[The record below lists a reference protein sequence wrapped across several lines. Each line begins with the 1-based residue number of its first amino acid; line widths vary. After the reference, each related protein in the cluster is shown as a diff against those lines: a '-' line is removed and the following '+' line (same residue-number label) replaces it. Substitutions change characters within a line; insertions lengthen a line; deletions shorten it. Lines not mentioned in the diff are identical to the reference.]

1 MLKAND
7 LVKRFGDTI
16 ALDGLNT
23 EIGRG
28 CIYGLVGPN
37 GSGKS
42 TLMRLMC
49 GVCRPDGGS
58 ITLEGEPVFENIAAK
73 DRILYLSDDLYFP
86 PKSTVEEL
94 AAFYRGLY
102 SGFSTE
108 TYQKLCGCFPLEVKK
123 SLSTF
128 SKGQRRQA
136 ALLAAL
142 CFVTTAPWP
151 LAALCFCLVLPLS
164 SFGLTLLSGYT
175 SPQIKVSAFV
185 ISDLSGPDSK
195 SCGAA
200 VLSVSDGVSVTSG
213 LSDVFAQPE
222 KVNTAAAIQMTAA
235 ALRKI
240 FGARRLLLRQG
251 FLSFIARFFGGFGFF
266 VALICLVVTC
276 IIVLNG
282 IRALF
287 AVGNTASAAS
297 AAGGTLRQLEKRS
310 TSFFVAYGICHF
322 ILAVEHD
329 RAF

>member
-23 EIGRG
+23 EIGHG

-49 GVCRPDGGS
+49 GVYRPDGGS

-142 CFVTTAPWP
+142 CCHADYLLLDEAFDGLDPVIRLMVKKL
-151 LAALCFCLVLPLS
+151 LAEEIAERGATVVISSHNLRELEDLCDQI
-164 SFGLTLLSGYT
+164 GLLSAGRLLFEKDIDVLKLGFCRVQAAYDHPVDWEAT
-175 SPQIKVSAFV
+175 GLSILDKKERGKLVSLLVRGTAEET
-185 ISDLSGPDSK
+185 L
-195 SCGAA
+195 A
-200 VLSVSDGVSVTSG
+200 VLE
-213 LSDVFAQPE
+213 AQRP
-222 KVNTAAAIQMTAA
+222 
-235 ALRKI
+235 
-240 FGARRLLLRQG
+240 
-251 FLSFIARFFGGFGFF
+251 
-266 VALICLVVTC
+266 
-276 IIVLNG
+276 
-282 IRALF
+282 LF
-287 AVGNTASAAS
+287 AEALPMTLEEVFIGEMEAVGYDYSN
-297 AAGGTLRQLEKRS
+297 
-310 TSFFVAYGICHF
+310 
-322 ILAVEHD
+322 ILS
-329 RAF
+329 

>member
-49 GVCRPDGGS
+49 GVYRPDGGS

-102 SGFSTE
+102 TGFSTE

-142 CFVTTAPWP
+142 CCHADYLLLDEAFDGLDPVIRLMVKKL
-151 LAALCFCLVLPLS
+151 LAEEIAERGATVVISSHNLRELEDLCDQI
-164 SFGLTLLSGYT
+164 GLLSAGRLLFEKDIDVLKLGFCRVQAAYDHPVDWEAT
-175 SPQIKVSAFV
+175 GLSILDKKERGKLVSLLVRGTAEET
-185 ISDLSGPDSK
+185 L
-195 SCGAA
+195 A
-200 VLSVSDGVSVTSG
+200 VLE
-213 LSDVFAQPE
+213 AQ
-222 KVNTAAAIQMTAA
+222 
-235 ALRKI
+235 
-240 FGARRLLLRQG
+240 RLLFAEALPMT
-251 FLSFIARFFGGFGFF
+251 LEEVFIGEME
-266 VALICLVVTC
+266 
-276 IIVLNG
+276 
-282 IRALF
+282 
-287 AVGNTASAAS
+287 AVGYDYSN
-297 AAGGTLRQLEKRS
+297 
-310 TSFFVAYGICHF
+310 
-322 ILAVEHD
+322 ILS
-329 RAF
+329 

>member
-49 GVCRPDGGS
+49 GVYRPDGGS

-142 CFVTTAPWP
+142 CCHADYLLLDEAFDGLDPVIRLMVKKL
-151 LAALCFCLVLPLS
+151 LAEEIAERGATVVISSHNLRELEDLCDQI
-164 SFGLTLLSGYT
+164 GLLSAGRLLFEKDIDVLKLGFCRVQAAYNHPVDWEAT
-175 SPQIKVSAFV
+175 GLSILDKKERGTLVSLLVRGTAEET
-185 ISDLSGPDSK
+185 L
-195 SCGAA
+195 A
-200 VLSVSDGVSVTSG
+200 VLE
-213 LSDVFAQPE
+213 AQRP
-222 KVNTAAAIQMTAA
+222 
-235 ALRKI
+235 
-240 FGARRLLLRQG
+240 
-251 FLSFIARFFGGFGFF
+251 
-266 VALICLVVTC
+266 
-276 IIVLNG
+276 
-282 IRALF
+282 LF
-287 AVGNTASAAS
+287 AEALPMTLEEVFIGEMEAVGYDYSN
-297 AAGGTLRQLEKRS
+297 
-310 TSFFVAYGICHF
+310 
-322 ILAVEHD
+322 ILS
-329 RAF
+329 

>member
-49 GVCRPDGGS
+49 GVYRPDGGS

-142 CFVTTAPWP
+142 CCHADYLLLDEAFDGLDPVIRLMVKKL
-151 LAALCFCLVLPLS
+151 LAEEIAERGATVVISSHNLRELEDLCDQI
-164 SFGLTLLSGYT
+164 GLLSAARLLFEKDIDVLKLGFCRVQAAYDYPVDWEAT
-175 SPQIKVSAFV
+175 GLSILDKKERGKLVSLLVRGTAEET
-185 ISDLSGPDSK
+185 L
-195 SCGAA
+195 A
-200 VLSVSDGVSVTSG
+200 VLE
-213 LSDVFAQPE
+213 AQRP
-222 KVNTAAAIQMTAA
+222 
-235 ALRKI
+235 
-240 FGARRLLLRQG
+240 
-251 FLSFIARFFGGFGFF
+251 
-266 VALICLVVTC
+266 
-276 IIVLNG
+276 
-282 IRALF
+282 LF
-287 AVGNTASAAS
+287 AEALPMTLEEVFIGEMEAVGYDYSN
-297 AAGGTLRQLEKRS
+297 
-310 TSFFVAYGICHF
+310 
-322 ILAVEHD
+322 ILS
-329 RAF
+329 

>member
-49 GVCRPDGGS
+49 GVYRPDGGS

-102 SGFSTE
+102 SGFSAE

-142 CFVTTAPWP
+142 CCHADYLLLDEAFDGLDPVIRLMVKKL
-151 LAALCFCLVLPLS
+151 LAEEIAERGATVVISSHNLRELEDLCDQI
-164 SFGLTLLSGYT
+164 GLLSAGRLLFEKDIDVLKLGFCRVQAAYDHPVDWEAT
-175 SPQIKVSAFV
+175 GLSILDKKERGKLVSLLVRGTAEET
-185 ISDLSGPDSK
+185 L
-195 SCGAA
+195 A
-200 VLSVSDGVSVTSG
+200 VLE
-213 LSDVFAQPE
+213 AQRP
-222 KVNTAAAIQMTAA
+222 
-235 ALRKI
+235 
-240 FGARRLLLRQG
+240 
-251 FLSFIARFFGGFGFF
+251 
-266 VALICLVVTC
+266 
-276 IIVLNG
+276 
-282 IRALF
+282 LF
-287 AVGNTASAAS
+287 AEALPMTLEEVFIGEMEAVGYDYSN
-297 AAGGTLRQLEKRS
+297 
-310 TSFFVAYGICHF
+310 
-322 ILAVEHD
+322 ILS
-329 RAF
+329 

>member
-49 GVCRPDGGS
+49 GVYRPDGGS

-142 CFVTTAPWP
+142 CCHADYLLLDEAFDGLDPVIRLMVKKL
-151 LAALCFCLVLPLS
+151 LAEEIAERGATVVISSHNLRELEDLCDQI
-164 SFGLTLLSGYT
+164 GLLSAGRLLFEKDIDVLKLGFCRVQAAYDHPVDWEAT
-175 SPQIKVSAFV
+175 GLSVLDKKERGKLVSLLVRGTAEET
-185 ISDLSGPDSK
+185 L
-195 SCGAA
+195 A
-200 VLSVSDGVSVTSG
+200 VLE
-213 LSDVFAQPE
+213 AQRP
-222 KVNTAAAIQMTAA
+222 
-235 ALRKI
+235 
-240 FGARRLLLRQG
+240 
-251 FLSFIARFFGGFGFF
+251 
-266 VALICLVVTC
+266 
-276 IIVLNG
+276 
-282 IRALF
+282 LF
-287 AVGNTASAAS
+287 AEALPMTLEEVFIGEME
-297 AAGGTLRQLEKRS
+297 AAGYDYS
-310 TSFFVAYGICHF
+310 N
-322 ILAVEHD
+322 ILS
-329 RAF
+329 

>member
-49 GVCRPDGGS
+49 GVYRPDGGS

-142 CFVTTAPWP
+142 CCHADYLLLDEAFDGLDPVIRLMVKKL
-151 LAALCFCLVLPLS
+151 LAEEIAERGATVVISSHNLRELEDLCDQI
-164 SFGLTLLSGYT
+164 GLLSAGRLLFEKDIDVLKLGFCRV
-175 SPQIKVSAFV
+175 Q
-185 ISDLSGPDSK
+185 
-195 SCGAA
+195 AA
-200 VLSVSDGVSVTSG
+200 YDHPVDWEATG
-213 LSDVFAQPE
+213 LS
-222 KVNTAAAIQMTAA
+222 
-235 ALRKI
+235 
-240 FGARRLLLRQG
+240 
-251 FLSFIARFFGGFGFF
+251 
-266 VALICLVVTC
+266 
-276 IIVLNG
+276 
-282 IRALF
+282 
-287 AVGNTASAAS
+287 
-297 AAGGTLRQLEKRS
+297 
-310 TSFFVAYGICHF
+310 
-322 ILAVEHD
+322 ILDKKERGKAPCW
-329 RAF
+329 

>member
-49 GVCRPDGGS
+49 GVYRPDGGS

-102 SGFSTE
+102 SGFSAE

-142 CFVTTAPWP
+142 CCHADYLLLDEAFDGLDPVIQLMVKKL
-151 LAALCFCLVLPLS
+151 LAEEIAERGATVVISSHNLRELEDLCDQI
-164 SFGLTLLSGYT
+164 GLLSAGRLLFEKDIDVLKLGFCRVQAAYDHPVDWEAT
-175 SPQIKVSAFV
+175 GLSILDKKERGKLVSLLVRGTAEET
-185 ISDLSGPDSK
+185 L
-195 SCGAA
+195 A
-200 VLSVSDGVSVTSG
+200 VLE
-213 LSDVFAQPE
+213 AQRP
-222 KVNTAAAIQMTAA
+222 
-235 ALRKI
+235 
-240 FGARRLLLRQG
+240 
-251 FLSFIARFFGGFGFF
+251 
-266 VALICLVVTC
+266 
-276 IIVLNG
+276 
-282 IRALF
+282 LF
-287 AVGNTASAAS
+287 AEALPMTLEEVFIGEMEAVGYDYSN
-297 AAGGTLRQLEKRS
+297 
-310 TSFFVAYGICHF
+310 
-322 ILAVEHD
+322 ILS
-329 RAF
+329 

>member
-7 LVKRFGDTI
+7 LEKRFGDTI

-49 GVCRPDGGS
+49 GVYRPDGGS

-142 CFVTTAPWP
+142 CCHADYLLLDEAFDGLDPVIRLMVKKL
-151 LAALCFCLVLPLS
+151 LAEEIAERGATVVISSHNLRELEDLCDQI
-164 SFGLTLLSGYT
+164 GLLSAGRLLFEKDIDVLKLGFCRVQAAYDHPVDWEAT
-175 SPQIKVSAFV
+175 GLSILDKKERGKLVSLLVRGTAEET
-185 ISDLSGPDSK
+185 L
-195 SCGAA
+195 A
-200 VLSVSDGVSVTSG
+200 VLE
-213 LSDVFAQPE
+213 AQRP
-222 KVNTAAAIQMTAA
+222 
-235 ALRKI
+235 
-240 FGARRLLLRQG
+240 
-251 FLSFIARFFGGFGFF
+251 
-266 VALICLVVTC
+266 
-276 IIVLNG
+276 
-282 IRALF
+282 LF
-287 AVGNTASAAS
+287 AEALPMTLEEVFIGEMEAVGYDYSN
-297 AAGGTLRQLEKRS
+297 
-310 TSFFVAYGICHF
+310 
-322 ILAVEHD
+322 ILS
-329 RAF
+329 

>member
-49 GVCRPDGGS
+49 GVYRPDGGS

-142 CFVTTAPWP
+142 CCHADYLLLDEAFDGLDPVIRLMVKKL
-151 LAALCFCLVLPLS
+151 LAEEIAERGATVVISSHNLRELEDLCDQI
-164 SFGLTLLSGYT
+164 GLLSAGRLLFEKDIDVLKLGFCRVQAAYDHPVDWEAT
-175 SPQIKVSAFV
+175 GLSVLDKKERGKLVSLLVRGTAEET
-185 ISDLSGPDSK
+185 L
-195 SCGAA
+195 A
-200 VLSVSDGVSVTSG
+200 VLE
-213 LSDVFAQPE
+213 AQRP
-222 KVNTAAAIQMTAA
+222 
-235 ALRKI
+235 
-240 FGARRLLLRQG
+240 
-251 FLSFIARFFGGFGFF
+251 
-266 VALICLVVTC
+266 
-276 IIVLNG
+276 
-282 IRALF
+282 LF
-287 AVGNTASAAS
+287 AEALPMTLEEVFIGEMEAVGYDYSN
-297 AAGGTLRQLEKRS
+297 
-310 TSFFVAYGICHF
+310 
-322 ILAVEHD
+322 ILS
-329 RAF
+329 